1 MVLLA
6 EGRLSSIGLRMVI
19 AALLY
24 IPDRVVAVIDS
35 SKERKTAQEIVGFGG
50 DTPVLHS
57 LEEAMAFNPDSL
69 LIGITPLG
77 GQLPESWK
85 SIIRDAIGHGLHIAS
100 GLKQN
105 CFERVGAECESAA
118 DA

>member
-1 MVLLA
+1 MVTLRQHTERMVLLA

-57 LEEAMAFNPDSL
+57 LERP
-69 LIGITPLG
+69 
-77 GQLPESWK
+77 WH
-85 SIIRDAIGHGLHIAS
+85 SIPTRY
-100 GLKQN
+100 
-105 CFERVGAECESAA
+105 
-118 DA
+118 